1 MATANRSPATRAGRG
16 HWRVGAESQAA
27 RLARLRSL
35 KSNGRLNAL
44 ARRTIVMR
52 AGASHVAARPHPP
65 QSNLGCASQPALQGM
80 NEARHGI
87 VQKKKA
93 AGSSRSLRPSF
104 KKSRNR

>member
-1 MATANRSPATRAGRG
+1 M
-16 HWRVGAESQAA
+16 
-27 RLARLRSL
+27 
-35 KSNGRLNAL
+35 KSNGELHAL
-44 ARRTIVMR
+44 AGGTIVMR
-52 AGASHVAARPHPP
+52 ARAAHIAARPHPP
-65 QSNLGCASQPALQGM
+65 QANLGCASQPALQGM